1 MIKFIKNTV
10 VGVWLDGE
18 IIAVISENNT
28 NHNEA
33 ICDAVKDHLSAEDVI
48 ITGLWEFA
56 PGKGELKA
64 EVSVHIYEETYEDGD
79 DRYETIELTCIT
91 QY

>member
-1 MIKFIKNTV
+1 MIYFIKNTV

-18 IIAVISENNT
+18 IIAVVSPDNDSYEKQS
-28 NHNEA
+28 HA
-33 ICDAVKDHLSAEDVI
+33 ICTAILEHLSANSVS
-48 ITGLWEFA
+48 ITGLFEFK
-56 PGKGELKA
+56 PGMGEEKA
-64 EVSVHIYEETYEDGD
+64 EVSVHIFEDDG